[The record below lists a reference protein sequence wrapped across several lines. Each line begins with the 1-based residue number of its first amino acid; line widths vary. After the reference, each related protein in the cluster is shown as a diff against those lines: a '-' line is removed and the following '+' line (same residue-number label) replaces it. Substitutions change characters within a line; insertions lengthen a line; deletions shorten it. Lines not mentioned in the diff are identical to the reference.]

1 MINNLNRT
9 LEASGYKHQDAP
21 NVRKLKVVTNLHY
34 RTFDVIYCFTDPL
47 VRWAVVN
54 VPKASQLISALM
66 YFCSGVSSQEVSNK
80 PINKNLL
87 HYLWHVI

>member
-1 MINNLNRT
+1 MINKLNRT
-9 LEASGYKHQDAP
+9 LEASGYKHQDAR
-21 NVRKLKVVTNLHY
+21 NVRKLKVVKKNLRH
-34 RTFDVIYCFTDPL
+34 RTFDLIYCFTDPL

-80 PINKNLL
+80 PINKN
-87 HYLWHVI
+87 